1 MFIFGCDIKYVDSD
15 GEIKDKST
23 RLIADKNGFANVD
36 NDIRVSFSSDA
47 SDGAKLSYDGIE
59 IVLIPISASEET
71 GKAALSIEID
81 GLGEERERVVY
92 FSAFADA
99 KLVYTPTFEG
109 FKEDIVVSRY
119 NGVTEYS
126 FRLLTGGA
134 TLKDGTLYY
143 EGKETARLGDITVFD
158 SGGQVDLGTIKSE
171 TVREG
176 YEYLVTVC
184 VNDKFMKD
192 AVYPVYI
199 DPTITTGIDKIQMV
213 YGPIKE
219 G

>member
-1 MFIFGCDIKYVDSD
+1 
-15 GEIKDKST
+15 
-23 RLIADKNGFANVD
+23 
-36 NDIRVSFSSDA
+36 
-47 SDGAKLSYDGIE
+47 
-59 IVLIPISASEET
+59 
-71 GKAALSIEID
+71 LSIEID

-126 FRLLTGGA
+126 FRLITNGA
-134 TLKDGTLYY
+134 VLKDNLLYY
-143 EGKETARLGDITVFD
+143 DGKETARLGEIMIFD
-158 SGGQVDLGTIKSE
+158 SDGQADLGYIKSE
-171 TVREG
+171 TVKEG
-176 YEYLVTVC
+176 EEYLVTVC